1 MDVTGMI
8 AELRLELDR
17 IERSILILDTL
28 ASPNRAK
35 RAMPIKHGRRSPA
48 RSASRS
54 TSDVPSCTGKVISIV
69 RAAGAS
75 HGNSGPFEEP
85 AENDQAQRLH
95 ELRSE
100 TAKFQKALSA
110 LVQESGD

>member
-1 MDVTGMI
+1 MI

-28 ASPNRAK
+28 ACPNRAK
-35 RAMPIKHGRRSPA
+35 RATPLKYGRRSPA
-48 RSASRS
+48 RSTSRS
-54 TSDVPSCTGKVISIV
+54 NADIPSCTGKVISIV
-69 RAAGAS
+69 RAAGVS
-75 HGNSGPFEEP
+75 HGNAGRFEEP
-85 AENDQAQRLH
+85 AENDQAQRVR

-100 TAKFQKALSA
+100 TEKFHKAVST